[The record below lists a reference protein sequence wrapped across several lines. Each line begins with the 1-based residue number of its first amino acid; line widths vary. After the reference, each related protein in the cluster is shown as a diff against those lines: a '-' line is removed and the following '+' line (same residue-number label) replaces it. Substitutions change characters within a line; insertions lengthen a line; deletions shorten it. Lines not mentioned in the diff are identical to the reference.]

1 MGQWENGPYIF
12 IPHSTLDRR
21 PSYKLLQQGVHSHK
35 VMSPPRGAAQARVSG
50 AVSRNVGEEV
60 FGETAEFRV
69 ARWPNWF
76 PNGCGLSAFKKFWA
90 SVVSELLCQL
100 MVVLRNVVLCLS
112 VWRSSQVFG

>member
-1 MGQWENGPYIF
+1 
-12 IPHSTLDRR
+12 
-21 PSYKLLQQGVHSHK
+21 
-35 VMSPPRGAAQARVSG
+35 MSPPRGAAQARVAG

-60 FGETAEFRV
+60 FGETAQFRV

-100 MVVLRNVVLCLS
+100 MAVLRNVVLCLS
-112 VWRSSQVFG
+112 AWRSSQVFG